1 MSYEFTNWRMLY
13 PTLKLSPTHKYNTPK
28 VVVEFPQAIFFAM
41 SWGLRS
47 SSFGLCWKTASEY
60 GGYVEEIAATYFAYV
75 NFFCLCDKQE
85 E

>member
-1 MSYEFTNWRMLY
+1 MLF
-13 PTLKLSPTHKYNTPK
+13 PTLKPSPTHKYNTLPFTSLK
-28 VVVEFPQAIFFAM
+28 VVVEFPQAIFFVM

-47 SSFGLCWKTASEY
+47 SSFGLCWKTTSEY

-75 NFFCLCDKQE
+75 DFFCPCDKQE